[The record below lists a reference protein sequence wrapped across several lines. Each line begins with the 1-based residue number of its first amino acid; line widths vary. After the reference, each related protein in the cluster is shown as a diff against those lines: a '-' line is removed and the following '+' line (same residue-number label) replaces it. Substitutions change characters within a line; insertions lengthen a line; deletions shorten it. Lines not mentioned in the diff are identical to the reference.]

1 MFYEDCFYKQTNYK
15 PSNYKPMSY
24 VSFQE
29 MKPRVGIDD
38 VAFSLGYKLNR
49 QAGVGRY
56 IELILPDG
64 RGEKLDTIVIS
75 HPQEKERQ
83 KYFHRNTGKRG
94 DVVDFIGENLGRFN
108 IYGRNQW
115 EVIGKVMADFANMP
129 LVDNHDRGYSGGL
142 GSLNTV
148 FNPKRYTSQP
158 LSRNMDYAIGI
169 FEERGISRETVQLFE
184 RHIAIVTDQKNKN
197 GLPMIGFPYREPG
210 FSSDLA
216 GYELRGD
223 RGFKGKAAGTN
234 SSTAVWTA
242 GIHSALNNPQMVRH
256 VFFAES
262 AYDAMAFYQANQG
275 KIDLAHSAFVSVG
288 GALSNGQVS
297 GLMRHYNM
305 AKAVDCFDNDLPG
318 RIYGM
323 RMAALLDGKRLTIT
337 QMGDNLRL
345 EMDGKAFDVP
355 VGKASVEELAK
366 HVKLSDRIEVRK
378 PPVNYK
384 DWNDVVRGMPLEAL
398 QLKTKFQRDENLAR
412 IRTELR
418 ERNECRSSFK
428 M

>member
-1 MFYEDCFYKQTNYK
+1 
-15 PSNYKPMSY
+15 MSY

-56 IELILPDG
+56 IELVLPDG
-64 RGEKLDTIVIS
+64 RGEKLDTIIIS
-75 HPQEKERQ
+75 HPQEKDRQ
-83 KYFHRNTGKRG
+83 RYFHRNSGKRG
-94 DVVDFIGENLGRFN
+94 DVVDFIGENLSRFN
-108 IYGRNQW
+108 KFGRNQW
-115 EVIGKVMADFANMP
+115 EVIGKVLADFANMP
-129 LVDNHDRGYSGGL
+129 VVDNHDRGYSGGL
-142 GSLNTV
+142 GSLNPV
-148 FNPKRYTSQP
+148 FNPKRYTAQP
-158 LSRNMDYAIGI
+158 LARNMDYAMGI
-169 FEERGISRETVQLFE
+169 FEDRGISRETVSLFE
-184 RHIAIVTDQKNKN
+184 RHITIVTDQKNRN
-197 GLPMIGFPYREPG
+197 GLPMIGFPYREPD
-210 FSSDLA
+210 FNADLA

-234 SSTAVWTA
+234 STTAMWTA

-256 VFFAES
+256 VYFCES
-262 AYDAMAFYQANQG
+262 AYDAMSFYQANRA
-275 KIDLAHSAFVSVG
+275 KMDLPHSAFVSVG

-297 GLMRHYNM
+297 GLMKHYCM

-323 RMAALLDGKRLTIT
+323 RMAALLDGKRLSVI

-345 EMDGKAFDVP
+345 EMEGKSFDMP
-355 VGKASVEELAK
+355 VGKASVEELGK
-366 HVKLSDRIEVRK
+366 HVKLSDRIEVMK

-418 ERNECRSSFK
+418 ERNECKSGFK

>member
-1 MFYEDCFYKQTNYK
+1 MPQY
-15 PSNYKPMSY
+15 
-24 VSFQE
+24 SFQDL
-29 MKPRVGIDD
+29 KQHVGIDD
-38 VAFSLGYKLNR
+38 VAYSLGYKLNR

-56 IELILPDG
+56 IELMLPDG
-64 RGEKLDTIVIS
+64 KGQKLDTIVIS
-75 HPQEKERQ
+75 HPQQKERQ
-83 KYFHRNTGKRG
+83 RFFHRNGSSRG
-94 DVVDFIGENLGRFN
+94 DVVDFVGENLSHFN
-108 IYGRNQW
+108 KFGRNQW
-115 EVIGKVMADFANMP
+115 EVIAKVLADYANMP
-129 LVDNHDRGYSGGL
+129 LGENADRNYANTLGY
-142 GSLNTV
+142 TPIV
-148 FNPKRYTSQP
+148 FNPKRYVAEKITD
-158 LSRNMDYAIGI
+158 NHDYAKAV
-169 FEERGISRETVQLFE
+169 FAERGISESTLSVFSN
-184 RHIAIVTDQKNKN
+184 HIKVVTDMKYKQ
-197 GLPMIGFPYREPG
+197 GMPMIGFPYQEAG
-210 FSSDLA
+210 FDDELK
-216 GYELRGD
+216 GYELRGE

-275 KIDLAHSAFVSVG
+275 KIDLTHSAFVSVG

-323 RMAALLDGKRLTIT
+323 RMAALLEGKRLTVT

-345 EMDGKAFDVP
+345 EMDGKAFDMP
-355 VGKASVEELAK
+355 VGKASVEELSK

>member
-1 MFYEDCFYKQTNYK
+1 
-15 PSNYKPMSY
+15 MSY

-64 RGEKLDTIVIS
+64 RGEKLDTIIIS
-75 HPQEKERQ
+75 HPQEKDRQ
-83 KYFHRNTGKRG
+83 RYFHRNSGKRG
-94 DVVDFIGENLGRFN
+94 DVVDFIGENLSRFN
-108 IYGRNQW
+108 KFGRNQW
-115 EVIGKVMADFANMP
+115 EVIGKVLADFANMP
-129 LVDNHDRGYSGGL
+129 VVDNHDRGYSGGL
-142 GSLNTV
+142 GSLNPV
-148 FNPKRYTSQP
+148 FNPKRYTAQP
-158 LSRNMDYAIGI
+158 LARNRDYAMGI
-169 FEERGISRETVQLFE
+169 FEDRGISRETVSLFE
-184 RHIAIVTDQKNKN
+184 RHIAIVTDQKNRN
-197 GLPMIGFPYREPG
+197 GLPMIGFPYREPD
-210 FSSDLA
+210 FCADLA

-234 SSTAVWTA
+234 STTAMWTA

-256 VFFAES
+256 VYFCES
-262 AYDAMAFYQANQG
+262 AYDAMSFYQANRA
-275 KIDLAHSAFVSVG
+275 KMDLPHSAFVSVG

-297 GLMRHYNM
+297 GLMKHYCM

-323 RMAALLDGKRLTIT
+323 RMAALLDGKRLSVI

-345 EMDGKAFDVP
+345 EMEGKSFDMP
-355 VGKASVEELAK
+355 VGKASVEELGK
-366 HVKLSDRIEVRK
+366 HVKLSDRIEVMK

-418 ERNECRSSFK
+418 ERNECKSGFK

>member
-1 MFYEDCFYKQTNYK
+1 
-15 PSNYKPMSY
+15 MSY

-64 RGEKLDTIVIS
+64 RGEKLDTIIIS
-75 HPQEKERQ
+75 HPQEKDRQ
-83 KYFHRNTGKRG
+83 RYFHRNSGKRG

-108 IYGRNQW
+108 KFGRNQW
-115 EVIGKVMADFANMP
+115 EVIGKVLADFANMP
-129 LVDNHDRGYSGGL
+129 VVDNHDRGYSGGL
-142 GSLNTV
+142 GSLNPV
-148 FNPKRYTSQP
+148 FNPKRYTAQP
-158 LSRNMDYAIGI
+158 LARNMDYAMGI
-169 FEERGISRETVQLFE
+169 FEDRGISRETVSLFE
-184 RHIAIVTDQKNKN
+184 RHIAIVTDQKNRN
-197 GLPMIGFPYREPG
+197 GLPMIGFPYREPD
-210 FSSDLA
+210 FCADLA

-234 SSTAVWTA
+234 STTAMWTA

-256 VFFAES
+256 VYFCES
-262 AYDAMAFYQANQG
+262 AYDAMSFYQANRA
-275 KIDLAHSAFVSVG
+275 KIDLPHSAFVSVG

-297 GLMRHYNM
+297 GLMKHYCM

-323 RMAALLDGKRLTIT
+323 RMATLLDGKRLSVF

-345 EMDGKAFDVP
+345 EMDGKSFDMP
-355 VGKASVEELAK
+355 VGKASVEELGR
-366 HVKLSDRIEVRK
+366 HVKLSDRIEVMK
-378 PPVNYK
+378 PPMNYK

-418 ERNECRSSFK
+418 ERNECKSGFK

>member
-1 MFYEDCFYKQTNYK
+1 
-15 PSNYKPMSY
+15 
-24 VSFQE
+24 

-75 HPQEKERQ
+75 HPQEKDRQ
-83 KYFHRNTGKRG
+83 RYFHRSTGKRG
-94 DVVDFIGENLGRFN
+94 DVVDFIGENLNRFN
-108 IYGRNQW
+108 KYGRNQW

-129 LVDNHDRGYSGGL
+129 IIDNHDRGYAGEL
-142 GSLNTV
+142 GSLNPV
-148 FNPKRYTSQP
+148 FNPKRYTAQSLQG
-158 LSRNMDYAIGI
+158 NMDYAMGI
-169 FEERGISRETVQLFE
+169 FEDRGLSPETVRLFE

-234 SSTAVWTA
+234 STTAVWTA

-256 VFFAES
+256 VYFCES
-262 AYDAMAFYQANQG
+262 AFDAMSFYQANRA
-275 KIDLAHSAFVSVG
+275 KIDLTHSAFVSVG

-297 GLMRHYNM
+297 GLMSHYCM

-323 RMAALLDGKRLTIT
+323 RMAALLDGKRLSVI

-345 EMDGKAFDVP
+345 EMEGKAFDIP
-355 VGKASVEELAK
+355 VGKASVEELGK
-366 HVKLSDRIEVRK
+366 HVKLSDRIEVMK

>member
-1 MFYEDCFYKQTNYK
+1 
-15 PSNYKPMSY
+15 MSY

-75 HPQEKERQ
+75 HPQEKDRQ
-83 KYFHRNTGKRG
+83 RYFHRNTGKRG
-94 DVVDFIGENLGRFN
+94 DVVDFIGENLNRFN
-108 IYGRNQW
+108 KYGRNQW

-129 LVDNHDRGYSGGL
+129 IIDNHDRGYAGGL
-142 GSLNTV
+142 GSFNPV
-148 FNPKRYTSQP
+148 FNPKRYTAQSLQG
-158 LSRNMDYAIGI
+158 NMDYAMGI
-169 FEERGISRETVQLFE
+169 FEDRGLNPETVRLFE

-234 SSTAVWTA
+234 STTAVWTA

-256 VFFAES
+256 VYFCES
-262 AYDAMAFYQANQG
+262 AFDAMAFYQANRA
-275 KIDLAHSAFVSVG
+275 KIDLPHSAFVSVG

-297 GLMRHYNM
+297 GLMSHYCM

-323 RMAALLDGKRLTIT
+323 RMAALLDDKRLSVI

-345 EMDGKAFDVP
+345 EMEGKTFDIP
-355 VGKASVEELAK
+355 VGKASVEELGK
-366 HVKLSDRIEVRK
+366 HVKLSDRIEVMK

-384 DWNDVVRGMPLEAL
+384 DWNDVVRGMPLEVL
-398 QLKTKFQRDENLAR
+398 QLKTNFQRDENLAR

-418 ERNECRSSFK
+418 ERNECKSGFK

>member
-1 MFYEDCFYKQTNYK
+1 
-15 PSNYKPMSY
+15 
-24 VSFQE
+24 

-75 HPQEKERQ
+75 HPQEKDRQ
-83 KYFHRNTGKRG
+83 RYFHRNTGKRG
-94 DVVDFIGENLGRFN
+94 DVVDFIGENLNRFN
-108 IYGRNQW
+108 KYGRNQW

-129 LVDNHDRGYSGGL
+129 IIDNHDRGYAGEL
-142 GSLNTV
+142 GSLNPV
-148 FNPKRYTSQP
+148 FNPKRYTAQSLQG
-158 LSRNMDYAIGI
+158 NMDYAMGI
-169 FEERGISRETVQLFE
+169 FDDRGLSQETVRLFE

-234 SSTAVWTA
+234 STTAVWTA

-256 VFFAES
+256 VYFCES
-262 AYDAMAFYQANQG
+262 AFDAMSFYQANRA
-275 KIDLAHSAFVSVG
+275 KIDLPHSAFVSVG

-297 GLMRHYNM
+297 GLMSHYCM

-323 RMAALLDGKRLTIT
+323 RMAALLDGKRLSVI

-345 EMDGKAFDVP
+345 GMEGKSFDML
-355 VGKASVEELAK
+355 VGKASVEELGK
-366 HVKLSDRIEVRK
+366 HVKLSDRIEVMK

-418 ERNECRSSFK
+418 ERNECKSGFK

>member
-1 MFYEDCFYKQTNYK
+1 
-15 PSNYKPMSY
+15 MSY

-64 RGEKLDTIVIS
+64 RGEKLDTIIIS
-75 HPQEKERQ
+75 HPQEKDRQ
-83 KYFHRNTGKRG
+83 RYFHRNSGKRG

-108 IYGRNQW
+108 KFGRNQW
-115 EVIGKVMADFANMP
+115 EVIGKVLADFANMP
-129 LVDNHDRGYSGGL
+129 VVDNHDRGYSGGL
-142 GSLNTV
+142 GSLNPV
-148 FNPKRYTSQP
+148 FNPKRYTAQP
-158 LSRNMDYAIGI
+158 LARNMDYAMGI
-169 FEERGISRETVQLFE
+169 FEDRGISRETVSLFE
-184 RHIAIVTDQKNKN
+184 RHIAIVTDQKNRN
-197 GLPMIGFPYREPG
+197 GLPMIGFPYREPD
-210 FSSDLA
+210 FCADLA

-234 SSTAVWTA
+234 STTAMWTA

-256 VFFAES
+256 VYFCES
-262 AYDAMAFYQANQG
+262 AYDAMSFYQANRA
-275 KIDLAHSAFVSVG
+275 KMDLPHSAFVSVG

-297 GLMRHYNM
+297 GLMKHYCM

-323 RMAALLDGKRLTIT
+323 RMAALLDGKRLSVF

-345 EMDGKAFDVP
+345 EMDGKSFDMP
-355 VGKASVEELAK
+355 VGKASVEELGRD
-366 HVKLSDRIEVRK
+366 VKLSDRIEVMK

-418 ERNECRSSFK
+418 ERNECKSGFK

>member
-1 MFYEDCFYKQTNYK
+1 
-15 PSNYKPMSY
+15 MSY

-29 MKPRVGIDD
+29 MKPRVGIGD

-56 IELILPDG
+56 IELVLPDG
-64 RGEKLDTIVIS
+64 RGEKLDTIIIS
-75 HPQEKERQ
+75 HPQEKDRQ
-83 KYFHRNTGKRG
+83 RYFHRNSGKRG
-94 DVVDFIGENLGRFN
+94 DVVDFIGENLSRFN
-108 IYGRNQW
+108 KFGRNQW
-115 EVIGKVMADFANMP
+115 EVIGKVLADFANMP
-129 LVDNHDRGYSGGL
+129 VVDNHDRGYSDGL
-142 GSLNTV
+142 GSLNPV
-148 FNPKRYTSQP
+148 FNPKRYTAQP
-158 LSRNMDYAIGI
+158 LARNMDYAMGI
-169 FEERGISRETVQLFE
+169 FEDRGISRETVSLFE
-184 RHIAIVTDQKNKN
+184 RHISIVTDQKNRN
-197 GLPMIGFPYREPG
+197 GLPMIGFPYREPD
-210 FSSDLA
+210 FCADLA

-234 SSTAVWTA
+234 STTAMWTA

-256 VFFAES
+256 VYFCES
-262 AYDAMAFYQANQG
+262 AYDAMSFYQANRA
-275 KIDLAHSAFVSVG
+275 KIDLPHSAFVSVG

-297 GLMRHYNM
+297 GLMKHFCM

-323 RMAALLDGKRLTIT
+323 RMAALLDGKRLSVF

-345 EMDGKAFDVP
+345 EMEGKSFDMP
-355 VGKASVEELAK
+355 VGKASVEELGK
-366 HVKLSDRIEVRK
+366 FIKLPDRIEVMK

-418 ERNECRSSFK
+418 ERNECKSGFK

>member
-1 MFYEDCFYKQTNYK
+1 
-15 PSNYKPMSY
+15 MSY

-64 RGEKLDTIVIS
+64 RGEKIDTIIIS
-75 HPQEKERQ
+75 HPQEKDRQ
-83 KYFHRNTGKRG
+83 RYFHRNSGKRG

-108 IYGRNQW
+108 KFGRNQW
-115 EVIGKVMADFANMP
+115 EVIGKVLADFANMP
-129 LVDNHDRGYSGGL
+129 VVDNHDRGYSGGL
-142 GSLNTV
+142 ESLNPV
-148 FNPKRYTSQP
+148 FNPKRYTAQP
-158 LSRNMDYAIGI
+158 LARNMDYAMGI
-169 FEERGISRETVQLFE
+169 FEDRGISRETVSLFE
-184 RHIAIVTDQKNKN
+184 RHIAIVTDQKNRN
-197 GLPMIGFPYREPG
+197 GLPMIGFPYREPD
-210 FSSDLA
+210 FNADLA

-234 SSTAVWTA
+234 STTAMWTA

-256 VFFAES
+256 VYFCES
-262 AYDAMAFYQANQG
+262 AYDAMSFYQANRA
-275 KIDLAHSAFVSVG
+275 KMDLPHSAFVSVG

-297 GLMRHYNM
+297 GLMKHFCM

-323 RMAALLDGKRLTIT
+323 RMAALLDGKRLSVI

-345 EMDGKAFDVP
+345 EMEGKSFDMP
-355 VGKASVEELAK
+355 VGKASVEELGR
-366 HVKLSDRIEVRK
+366 HVKLSDRIEVMK

-418 ERNECRSSFK
+418 ERNECKSGFK

>member
-158 LSRNMDYAIGI
+158 
-169 FEERGISRETVQLFE
+169 
-184 RHIAIVTDQKNKN
+184 
-197 GLPMIGFPYREPG
+197 GFPYREPG

>member
-1 MFYEDCFYKQTNYK
+1 
-15 PSNYKPMSY
+15 
-24 VSFQE
+24 

-75 HPQEKERQ
+75 HPQEKDRQ
-83 KYFHRNTGKRG
+83 RYFHRNTGKRG
-94 DVVDFIGENLGRFN
+94 DVVDFIGENLNRFN
-108 IYGRNQW
+108 KYGRNQW

-129 LVDNHDRGYSGGL
+129 IIDNHDRGYAGGL
-142 GSLNTV
+142 GSLSPV
-148 FNPKRYTSQP
+148 FNPKRYTAQSLQG
-158 LSRNMDYAIGI
+158 NMDYAMGI
-169 FEERGISRETVQLFE
+169 FEDRGLSPETVRLFE

-234 SSTAVWTA
+234 STTAVWTA

-256 VFFAES
+256 VYFCES
-262 AYDAMAFYQANQG
+262 AFDAMSFYQANRA
-275 KIDLAHSAFVSVG
+275 KIDLPHSAFVSVG

-297 GLMRHYNM
+297 ALTSHYCM

-323 RMAALLDGKRLTIT
+323 RMAALLDGKRLSVI

-345 EMDGKAFDVP
+345 EMEGKSFDMP
-355 VGKASVEELAK
+355 VGKASVEEFGK
-366 HVKLSDRIEVRK
+366 HVKLSDRIEVMK
-378 PPVNYK
+378 SPVNYK

-418 ERNECRSSFK
+418 ERNECKSGFK

>member
-1 MFYEDCFYKQTNYK
+1 
-15 PSNYKPMSY
+15 MSY

-64 RGEKLDTIVIS
+64 RGEKLDTIIIS
-75 HPQEKERQ
+75 HPQEKDRQ
-83 KYFHRNTGKRG
+83 RYFHRNSGKRG
-94 DVVDFIGENLGRFN
+94 DVVDFIGENLSRFN
-108 IYGRNQW
+108 KFGRNQW
-115 EVIGKVMADFANMP
+115 EVIGKVLADFANMP
-129 LVDNHDRGYSGGL
+129 VVDNHDRGYSGGL
-142 GSLNTV
+142 GRLNLV
-148 FNPKRYTSQP
+148 FNPKRYTAQP
-158 LSRNMDYAIGI
+158 LARNMDYAMGI
-169 FEERGISRETVQLFE
+169 FEDRRICRETVSLFE
-184 RHIAIVTDQKNKN
+184 RHIAIVTDQKNRN
-197 GLPMIGFPYREPG
+197 GLPMIGFPYREPD
-210 FSSDLA
+210 FNADLA

-234 SSTAVWTA
+234 STTAMWTA

-256 VFFAES
+256 VYFCES
-262 AYDAMAFYQANQG
+262 AYDAMSFYQANRA
-275 KIDLAHSAFVSVG
+275 KIDLPHSAFVSVG

-297 GLMRHYNM
+297 GLMKHFCM
-305 AKAVDCFDNDLPG
+305 AKAVDCFDNDQPG

-323 RMAALLDGKRLTIT
+323 RMAALLDGKRLSVI

-345 EMDGKAFDVP
+345 EMEGKSFDMP
-355 VGKASVEELAK
+355 VGKASVEELGR
-366 HVKLSDRIEVRK
+366 HVKLSDRIMVMK

-418 ERNECRSSFK
+418 ERNECKSGFK

>member
-1 MFYEDCFYKQTNYK
+1 
-15 PSNYKPMSY
+15 MSY

-64 RGEKLDTIVIS
+64 RGEKLDTIIIS
-75 HPQEKERQ
+75 HPQEKDRQ
-83 KYFHRNTGKRG
+83 RYFHRNSGKRG
-94 DVVDFIGENLGRFN
+94 DVVDFIGENLSRFN
-108 IYGRNQW
+108 KFGRNQW
-115 EVIGKVMADFANMP
+115 EVIGKVLSDFANMP
-129 LVDNHDRGYSGGL
+129 VVDNHDRGYSGGL

-148 FNPKRYTSQP
+148 FNPKRYTAQP
-158 LSRNMDYAIGI
+158 LARNRDYAMGI
-169 FEERGISRETVQLFE
+169 FEDRGISRETVSLFE
-184 RHIAIVTDQKNKN
+184 RHIAIVTDQKNRN
-197 GLPMIGFPYREPG
+197 GLPMIGFPYREPD
-210 FSSDLA
+210 FCADLA

-234 SSTAVWTA
+234 STTAMWTA

-256 VFFAES
+256 VYFCES
-262 AYDAMAFYQANQG
+262 AYDAMSFYQANRA
-275 KIDLAHSAFVSVG
+275 KMDLPHSAFVSVG

-297 GLMRHYNM
+297 GLMKHFCM

-323 RMAALLDGKRLTIT
+323 RMAALLDGKRLSVI

-345 EMDGKAFDVP
+345 EMEGKSFDMP
-355 VGKASVEELAK
+355 VGKASVEELGR
-366 HVKLSDRIEVRK
+366 HVKLSDRIEVMK

-418 ERNECRSSFK
+418 ERNECKSGFK

>member
-1 MFYEDCFYKQTNYK
+1 MFYASCFYKQTNYK

-64 RGEKLDTIVIS
+64 KGEKLDTIVIS

-83 KYFHRNTGKRG
+83 KYFHRNSGKRG

-158 LSRNMDYAIGI
+158 LSRNMDYAMGI
-169 FEERGISRETVQLFE
+169 FEERGISHETVQLFE

-197 GLPMIGFPYREPG
+197 GLPMIGFPYREPR

-234 SSTAVWTA
+234 STTAVWTA
-242 GIHSALNNPQMVRH
+242 GIHSALNNPQMVRY

-275 KIDLAHSAFVSVG
+275 KIDLTHSAFV
-288 GALSNGQVS
+288 
-297 GLMRHYNM
+297 
-305 AKAVDCFDNDLPG
+305 FDNDLPG

-337 QMGDNLRL
+337 QNGDMLGI
-345 EMDGKAFDVP
+345 ETEGKKFEIP

-366 HVKLSDRIEVRK
+366 HMKLSDRIEVRK

>member
-1 MFYEDCFYKQTNYK
+1 
-15 PSNYKPMSY
+15 
-24 VSFQE
+24 

-75 HPQEKERQ
+75 HPQEKDRQ
-83 KYFHRNTGKRG
+83 RYFHRNTGKRG
-94 DVVDFIGENLGRFN
+94 DVVDFIGENLNRFN
-108 IYGRNQW
+108 KYGRNQW

-129 LVDNHDRGYSGGL
+129 IIDNHDHGYAGEL
-142 GSLNTV
+142 GSLNPV
-148 FNPKRYTSQP
+148 FNPKRYTAQS
-158 LSRNMDYAIGI
+158 LHGNMDYAMGI
-169 FEERGISRETVQLFE
+169 FEDRGLSQETVRLFE

-234 SSTAVWTA
+234 STTAVWTA

-256 VFFAES
+256 VYFCES
-262 AYDAMAFYQANQG
+262 AFDAMAFYQANRA
-275 KIDLAHSAFVSVG
+275 KIDLPHSAFVSVG

-297 GLMRHYNM
+297 GLMSHYCM
-305 AKAVDCFDNDLPG
+305 AKAVDCFDNDLTG

-323 RMAALLDGKRLTIT
+323 RMAALLDGKRLSVI

-345 EMDGKAFDVP
+345 EMEGKSFDMP
-355 VGKASVEELAK
+355 VGKASVEEFGK
-366 HVKLSDRIEVRK
+366 HVKLSDRIEVMK

-418 ERNECRSSFK
+418 ERNECKSGFK

>member
-1 MFYEDCFYKQTNYK
+1 
-15 PSNYKPMSY
+15 MSY

-75 HPQEKERQ
+75 HPQEKDRQ
-83 KYFHRNTGKRG
+83 RYFHRNIGKRG
-94 DVVDFIGENLGRFN
+94 DVVDFIGENLNRFN
-108 IYGRNQW
+108 KFGRNQW

-129 LVDNHDRGYSGGL
+129 IIDNHDRGYAGGL
-142 GSLNTV
+142 GSLNPV
-148 FNPKRYTSQP
+148 FKPKRYTAQSLQG
-158 LSRNMDYAIGI
+158 NMDYAMGI
-169 FEERGISRETVQLFE
+169 FEDRGLSPETVRLFE
-184 RHIAIVTDQKNKN
+184 RHIAVVTDQKNKN

-234 SSTAVWTA
+234 STTAVWTA

-256 VFFAES
+256 VYFCES
-262 AYDAMAFYQANQG
+262 AFDAMAFYQANRA
-275 KIDLAHSAFVSVG
+275 KIDLPHSAFVSVG

-297 GLMRHYNM
+297 GLMSHYCM

-323 RMAALLDGKRLTIT
+323 RMAALLDGKRLSVI

-345 EMDGKAFDVP
+345 EMEGKSFDMP
-355 VGKASVEELAK
+355 VGKASVEELGK
-366 HVKLSDRIEVRK
+366 HVRLSDRIEVMK

-418 ERNECRSSFK
+418 ERNECKSGFK

>member
-1 MFYEDCFYKQTNYK
+1 
-15 PSNYKPMSY
+15 MSY

-64 RGEKLDTIVIS
+64 RGEKLDTIIIS
-75 HPQEKERQ
+75 HPQEKDRQ
-83 KYFHRNTGKRG
+83 RYFHRNSGKRG
-94 DVVDFIGENLGRFN
+94 DVVDFIGENLSRFN
-108 IYGRNQW
+108 KFGRNQW
-115 EVIGKVMADFANMP
+115 EVIGKVLADFANMP
-129 LVDNHDRGYSGGL
+129 VVDNHDRGYSGGL
-142 GSLNTV
+142 GSLNPV
-148 FNPKRYTSQP
+148 FNPKRYTAQP
-158 LSRNMDYAIGI
+158 LARNMDYAMGI
-169 FEERGISRETVQLFE
+169 FEDRGISRETVSLFE
-184 RHIAIVTDQKNKN
+184 RHIAIVTDQKNRN
-197 GLPMIGFPYREPG
+197 GLPMIGFPYREPD
-210 FSSDLA
+210 FCADLA

-234 SSTAVWTA
+234 STTAMWTA
-242 GIHSALNNPQMVRH
+242 GIHSALNNQQMVRH
-256 VFFAES
+256 VYFCES
-262 AYDAMAFYQANQG
+262 AYDAMSFYQANRA
-275 KIDLAHSAFVSVG
+275 KMDLPHSTFVSVG

-297 GLMRHYNM
+297 GLMKHFCM

-323 RMAALLDGKRLTIT
+323 RMAALLDGKRLSVF

-345 EMDGKAFDVP
+345 EMDGKSFDMP
-355 VGKASVEELAK
+355 VEKASVEELGR
-366 HVKLSDRIEVRK
+366 HVKLSDRIEVMK

-418 ERNECRSSFK
+418 ERNECKSGFK

>member
-1 MFYEDCFYKQTNYK
+1 
-15 PSNYKPMSY
+15 
-24 VSFQE
+24 
-29 MKPRVGIDD
+29 
-38 VAFSLGYKLNR
+38 
-49 QAGVGRY
+49 
-56 IELILPDG
+56 
-64 RGEKLDTIVIS
+64 
-75 HPQEKERQ
+75 
-83 KYFHRNTGKRG
+83 
-94 DVVDFIGENLGRFN
+94 
-108 IYGRNQW
+108 
-115 EVIGKVMADFANMP
+115 
-129 LVDNHDRGYSGGL
+129 
-142 GSLNTV
+142 
-148 FNPKRYTSQP
+148 
-158 LSRNMDYAIGI
+158 MDYAMGI

-234 SSTAVWTA
+234 STTAMWTA

-256 VFFAES
+256 VYFCES
-262 AYDAMAFYQANQG
+262 AYDTMSFYQANRA
-275 KIDLAHSAFVSVG
+275 KIDLPHSAFVSVG

-297 GLMRHYNM
+297 GLMKHYCM

-323 RMAALLDGKRLTIT
+323 RMAALLDGKRLSVF

-345 EMDGKAFDVP
+345 EMDGKSIDMP
-355 VGKASVEELAK
+355 VGKASVEELGK
-366 HVKLSDRIEVRK
+366 HVRLSDRIEVMK

-418 ERNECRSSFK
+418 ERNECKSGFK

>member
-1 MFYEDCFYKQTNYK
+1 
-15 PSNYKPMSY
+15 MSY

-64 RGEKLDTIVIS
+64 RGEKLDTIIIS
-75 HPQEKERQ
+75 HPQEKDRQ
-83 KYFHRNTGKRG
+83 RYFHRNSGKRG
-94 DVVDFIGENLGRFN
+94 DVVDFIGENLSRFN
-108 IYGRNQW
+108 KFGRNQW
-115 EVIGKVMADFANMP
+115 EVIGKVLADFANMP
-129 LVDNHDRGYSGGL
+129 VVDNHDRGYSGGL
-142 GSLNTV
+142 GSLNPV
-148 FNPKRYTSQP
+148 FNPKRYTAQP
-158 LSRNMDYAIGI
+158 LARNMDYAMGI
-169 FEERGISRETVQLFE
+169 FEDRGISRETVSLFE
-184 RHIAIVTDQKNKN
+184 RHIAIVTDQKNRN
-197 GLPMIGFPYREPG
+197 GLPMIGFPYREPD
-210 FSSDLA
+210 FNADLV

-234 SSTAVWTA
+234 STTAMWTA
-242 GIHSALNNPQMVRH
+242 GIHSALNNPQMVRR
-256 VFFAES
+256 VYFCES
-262 AYDAMAFYQANQG
+262 AYDAMSFYQANRA
-275 KIDLAHSAFVSVG
+275 KIDLPHSAFISVG

-297 GLMRHYNM
+297 GLMKHFCM

-323 RMAALLDGKRLTIT
+323 RMAALLDGKRLSVF

-345 EMDGKAFDVP
+345 EMDGKSFDMP
-355 VGKASVEELAK
+355 VGKASVEELGK
-366 HVKLSDRIEVRK
+366 FIKLPDRIEVMK

-418 ERNECRSSFK
+418 ERNECKSGFK

>member
-1 MFYEDCFYKQTNYK
+1 
-15 PSNYKPMSY
+15 MSY

-75 HPQEKERQ
+75 HPQEKDRQ
-83 KYFHRNTGKRG
+83 RYFHRNTGKRG
-94 DVVDFIGENLGRFN
+94 DVVDFIGENLNRFN
-108 IYGRNQW
+108 KYGRNQW

-129 LVDNHDRGYSGGL
+129 IIDNHDRGYAGGL
-142 GSLNTV
+142 GSLNPV
-148 FNPKRYTSQP
+148 FNPKRYTAQSLQG
-158 LSRNMDYAIGI
+158 NMDYAMGI
-169 FEERGISRETVQLFE
+169 FEGRGLSPETVRLFE

-234 SSTAVWTA
+234 STTAMWTA

-256 VFFAES
+256 VYFCES
-262 AYDAMAFYQANQG
+262 AYDAMSFYQANRA
-275 KIDLAHSAFVSVG
+275 KIDLPHSAFVSVG

-297 GLMRHYNM
+297 GLMKHYCM

-323 RMAALLDGKRLTIT
+323 RMAALLDGKRLSVF

-345 EMDGKAFDVP
+345 EMDGKSIDMP
-355 VGKASVEELAK
+355 VGKASVEELGK
-366 HVKLSDRIEVRK
+366 HVRLSDRIEVMK

-418 ERNECRSSFK
+418 ERNECKSGFK

>member
-1 MFYEDCFYKQTNYK
+1 
-15 PSNYKPMSY
+15 MSY

-49 QAGVGRY
+49 RAGVGRY
-56 IELILPDG
+56 IELVLPDG
-64 RGEKLDTIVIS
+64 NGNKLDCIIIS
-75 HPQEKERQ
+75 HPQQKEHQR
-83 KYFHRNTGKRG
+83 YFHRNSGKRG
-94 DVVDFIGENLGRFN
+94 DVVDFIGENLSRFN
-108 IYGRNQW
+108 KFGRNQW
-115 EVIGKVMADFANMP
+115 EVIGMVMADFANMP
-129 LVDNHDRGYSGGL
+129 LVDNRDRGYAGALGGMPA
-142 GSLNTV
+142 V
-148 FNPKRYTSQP
+148 FNPRRYTAQP
-158 LSRNMDYAIGI
+158 ISKNMDYAMGV
-169 FEERGISRETVQLFE
+169 FEERGISKETVSLFS
-184 RHIAIVTDQKNKN
+184 RHIAIVSDQKYKN
-197 GLPMIGFPYREPG
+197 GIPMIGFPYREPG
-210 FSSDLA
+210 FDSKLA

-234 SSTAVWTA
+234 STTAMWTA
-242 GIHSALNNPQMVRH
+242 GIPSALNNPQMVRH

-262 AYDAMAFYQANQG
+262 AYDAMAFYQANQA
-275 KIDLAHSAFVSVG
+275 KIDLTHSAFVSVG

-297 GLMRHYNM
+297 GVMRHYNM

-323 RMAALLDGKRLTIT
+323 RMAALLDGKRLGVI
-337 QMGDNLRL
+337 QKDDNLRL
-345 EMDGKAFDVP
+345 ELDGKSFDMP
-355 VGKASVEELAK
+355 IGKASVEELGK
-366 HVKLSDRIEVRK
+366 HVKISERIEVRK

-418 ERNECRSSFK
+418 DRNEHKSGFR

>member
-1 MFYEDCFYKQTNYK
+1 
-15 PSNYKPMSY
+15 MSY

-75 HPQEKERQ
+75 HPQEKDRQ
-83 KYFHRNTGKRG
+83 RYFHRNSGKRG
-94 DVVDFIGENLGRFN
+94 DVVDFIGENLSRFN
-108 IYGRNQW
+108 KFGRNQW
-115 EVIGKVMADFANMP
+115 EVIGKVLADFANMP
-129 LVDNHDRGYSGGL
+129 VVDNHDRGYSGGL
-142 GSLNTV
+142 ESLNPV
-148 FNPKRYTSQP
+148 FNPKRYTAQP
-158 LSRNMDYAIGI
+158 LARNMDYAMGI
-169 FEERGISRETVQLFE
+169 FEDRGISRETVSLFE
-184 RHIAIVTDQKNKN
+184 RHIAIVTDQKNRN
-197 GLPMIGFPYREPG
+197 GLPMIGFPYREPD
-210 FSSDLA
+210 FCADLA

-234 SSTAVWTA
+234 STTAMWTA

-256 VFFAES
+256 VYFCES
-262 AYDAMAFYQANQG
+262 AYDAMSFYQANRA
-275 KIDLAHSAFVSVG
+275 KMDLPHSAFVSVG

-297 GLMRHYNM
+297 GLMKHYCM

-323 RMAALLDGKRLTIT
+323 RMATLLDGKRLSVF

-345 EMDGKAFDVP
+345 EMDEKSFDMP
-355 VGKASVEELAK
+355 VGKASVEELGR
-366 HVKLSDRIEVRK
+366 HVKLSDRIEVMK

-418 ERNECRSSFK
+418 ERNECKSGFK

>member
-1 MFYEDCFYKQTNYK
+1 
-15 PSNYKPMSY
+15 
-24 VSFQE
+24 

-75 HPQEKERQ
+75 HPQEKDRQ
-83 KYFHRNTGKRG
+83 RYFHRNTGKRG
-94 DVVDFIGENLGRFN
+94 DVVDFIGENLNRFN
-108 IYGRNQW
+108 KYGRNQW

-129 LVDNHDRGYSGGL
+129 IIDNHDHGYAGGL
-142 GSLNTV
+142 GSLNPV
-148 FNPKRYTSQP
+148 FNPKRYTAQSLQG
-158 LSRNMDYAIGI
+158 NMDYAMGI
-169 FEERGISRETVQLFE
+169 FEDRGLSQETVRLFE

-234 SSTAVWTA
+234 STTAVWTA

-256 VFFAES
+256 VYFCES
-262 AYDAMAFYQANQG
+262 AFDAMSFYQANRA
-275 KIDLAHSAFVSVG
+275 KIDLPHSAFVSVG

-297 GLMRHYNM
+297 GLMSHYCM

-323 RMAALLDGKRLTIT
+323 RMAALLDGKRLSVI

-345 EMDGKAFDVP
+345 EMEGKAFDIP
-355 VGKASVEELAK
+355 VGKASVEELGK
-366 HVKLSDRIEVRK
+366 HVKLSDRIEVMK

-418 ERNECRSSFK
+418 ERNECKIGFK

>member
-1 MFYEDCFYKQTNYK
+1 
-15 PSNYKPMSY
+15 MSY

-75 HPQEKERQ
+75 HPQEKDRQ
-83 KYFHRNTGKRG
+83 RYFHRSTGKRG
-94 DVVDFIGENLGRFN
+94 DVVDFIGENLNRFN
-108 IYGRNQW
+108 KYGRNQW

-129 LVDNHDRGYSGGL
+129 IIDNHDRGYAGGL
-142 GSLNTV
+142 GSLNPV
-148 FNPKRYTSQP
+148 FNPKRYTAQSLQG
-158 LSRNMDYAIGI
+158 NMDYAMGI
-169 FEERGISRETVQLFE
+169 FEDRGLSQETVRLFE
-184 RHIAIVTDQKNKN
+184 RHITIVTDQKNKN
-197 GLPMIGFPYREPG
+197 SLPMIGFPYREPG

-234 SSTAVWTA
+234 STTAVWTA

-256 VFFAES
+256 VYFCES
-262 AYDAMAFYQANQG
+262 AFDAMAFYQANRA
-275 KIDLAHSAFVSVG
+275 KIDLPHSAFVSVG

-297 GLMRHYNM
+297 GLMSHYCM

-323 RMAALLDGKRLTIT
+323 RMAALLDGKRLSVI

-345 EMDGKAFDVP
+345 EMEGKSFDMP
-355 VGKASVEELAK
+355 VGKASVEELGK
-366 HVKLSDRIEVRK
+366 HVRLSDRIEVMK

-418 ERNECRSSFK
+418 ERNECKSGFK

>member
-1 MFYEDCFYKQTNYK
+1 
-15 PSNYKPMSY
+15 MSY

-64 RGEKLDTIVIS
+64 RGEKLDTIIIS
-75 HPQEKERQ
+75 HPQEKDRQ
-83 KYFHRNTGKRG
+83 RYFHRNSGKRG
-94 DVVDFIGENLGRFN
+94 DVVDFIGENLSRFN
-108 IYGRNQW
+108 KFGRNQW
-115 EVIGKVMADFANMP
+115 EVIGKVLADFANMP
-129 LVDNHDRGYSGGL
+129 VVDNHDRGYSGGL
-142 GSLNTV
+142 GSLNPV
-148 FNPKRYTSQP
+148 FNPKRYTAQP
-158 LSRNMDYAIGI
+158 LARNMDYAMGI
-169 FEERGISRETVQLFE
+169 FEDREISRETVSLFE
-184 RHIAIVTDQKNKN
+184 RHIAIVTDQKNRN
-197 GLPMIGFPYREPG
+197 GLPMIGFPYREPD
-210 FSSDLA
+210 FCADLA

-234 SSTAVWTA
+234 STTAMWTA

-256 VFFAES
+256 VYFCES
-262 AYDAMAFYQANQG
+262 AYDAMSFYQANRA
-275 KIDLAHSAFVSVG
+275 KIDLPHSAFVSVG

-297 GLMRHYNM
+297 GLMKHYCM

-323 RMAALLDGKRLTIT
+323 RMAALLDGKRLSVI

-345 EMDGKAFDVP
+345 EMDGKSFDMP
-355 VGKASVEELAK
+355 VGKASVEELGR
-366 HVKLSDRIEVRK
+366 HVKLSDRIEVMK

-418 ERNECRSSFK
+418 ERNECKSGFK

>member
-1 MFYEDCFYKQTNYK
+1 
-15 PSNYKPMSY
+15 MSY

-64 RGEKLDTIVIS
+64 RGEKLDTIIIS
-75 HPQEKERQ
+75 HPQEKDRQ
-83 KYFHRNTGKRG
+83 RYFHRNSGKRG

-108 IYGRNQW
+108 KFGRNQW
-115 EVIGKVMADFANMP
+115 EVIGKVLADFANMP
-129 LVDNHDRGYSGGL
+129 VVDNHDRGYSGGL
-142 GSLNTV
+142 GSLNPL
-148 FNPKRYTSQP
+148 FNPKRYTAQP
-158 LSRNMDYAIGI
+158 LARNMDYAMGI
-169 FEERGISRETVQLFE
+169 FEDRGISRETVSLFE
-184 RHIAIVTDQKNKN
+184 RHIAIVTDQKNRN
-197 GLPMIGFPYREPG
+197 GLPMIGFPYREPD
-210 FSSDLA
+210 FNADLA

-234 SSTAVWTA
+234 STTAMWTA

-256 VFFAES
+256 VYFCES
-262 AYDAMAFYQANQG
+262 AYDAMSFYQANRA
-275 KIDLAHSAFVSVG
+275 KMDLPHSAFVSVG

-297 GLMRHYNM
+297 GLMKHYCM

-323 RMAALLDGKRLTIT
+323 RMAALLDGKRLSVI

-345 EMDGKAFDVP
+345 EMDGKSFDMP
-355 VGKASVEELAK
+355 VGKASVEELGR
-366 HVKLSDRIEVRK
+366 HVKLSDRIKVMK

-418 ERNECRSSFK
+418 ERNECKSGFK

>member
-1 MFYEDCFYKQTNYK
+1 
-15 PSNYKPMSY
+15 
-24 VSFQE
+24 

-75 HPQEKERQ
+75 HPQEKDRQ
-83 KYFHRNTGKRG
+83 RYFHRNTGKRG
-94 DVVDFIGENLGRFN
+94 DVVDFIGENLNRFN
-108 IYGRNQW
+108 KYGRNQW

-129 LVDNHDRGYSGGL
+129 IIDNHDHGYAGGL
-142 GSLNTV
+142 GSLNPV
-148 FNPKRYTSQP
+148 FNPKRYTAQP
-158 LSRNMDYAIGI
+158 LARNMDYAMGI
-169 FEERGISRETVQLFE
+169 FEDRGISRETVSLFE
-184 RHIAIVTDQKNKN
+184 RHIAIVTDQKNRN
-197 GLPMIGFPYREPG
+197 GLPMIGFPYREPD
-210 FSSDLA
+210 FCADLA

-234 SSTAVWTA
+234 STTAMWTA

-256 VFFAES
+256 VYFCES
-262 AYDAMAFYQANQG
+262 AYDAMSFYQANRA
-275 KIDLAHSAFVSVG
+275 KMDLPHSAFVSVG

-297 GLMRHYNM
+297 GLMKHYCM

-323 RMAALLDGKRLTIT
+323 RMAALLDGKRLRVF

-345 EMDGKAFDVP
+345 EMDGKSFDMP
-355 VGKASVEELAK
+355 VGKASVEELGRL
-366 HVKLSDRIEVRK
+366 VKLSDRIEVMK

-384 DWNDVVRGMPLEAL
+384 DWNDVIRGMPLEAL

-418 ERNECRSSFK
+418 ERNECKSGFK

>member
-1 MFYEDCFYKQTNYK
+1 MFYASCFYKQTNYK

-64 RGEKLDTIVIS
+64 KGEKLDTIVIS

-83 KYFHRNTGKRG
+83 KYFHRNSGKRG

-158 LSRNMDYAIGI
+158 LSRNMDYAMGI
-169 FEERGISRETVQLFE
+169 FEERGISHETVQLFE

-197 GLPMIGFPYREPG
+197 GLPMIGFPYREPR

-234 SSTAVWTA
+234 STTAVWTA
-242 GIHSALNNPQMVRH
+242 GIHSALNNPQMVRY

-275 KIDLAHSAFVSVG
+275 KIDLTHSAFVGESRGLLRQRPARTHLRHEDG
-288 GALSNGQVS
+288 GA
-297 GLMRHYNM
+297 
-305 AKAVDCFDNDLPG
+305 A
-318 RIYGM
+318 
-323 RMAALLDGKRLTIT
+323 
-337 QMGDNLRL
+337 
-345 EMDGKAFDVP
+345 
-355 VGKASVEELAK
+355 
-366 HVKLSDRIEVRK
+366 
-378 PPVNYK
+378 
-384 DWNDVVRGMPLEAL
+384 
-398 QLKTKFQRDENLAR
+398 
-412 IRTELR
+412 
-418 ERNECRSSFK
+418 
-428 M
+428 

>member
-1 MFYEDCFYKQTNYK
+1 
-15 PSNYKPMSY
+15 MSY

-129 LVDNHDRGYSGGL
+129 LIDSHDHGYSGGL

-158 LSRNMDYAIGI
+158 LSRNMDYAMGI
-169 FEERGISRETVQLFE
+169 F
-184 RHIAIVTDQKNKN
+184 
-197 GLPMIGFPYREPG
+197 GFPYREPG

-234 SSTAVWTA
+234 STTAVWTS

-275 KIDLAHSAFVSVG
+275 KIDLTHSAFVSVG

-323 RMAALLDGKRLTIT
+323 RMAALLDGRRLTIT
-337 QMGDNLRL
+337 QNGDMLGV
-345 EMDGKAFDVP
+345 ETEGKKIEIP

-366 HVKLSDRIEVRK
+366 HMKLSDRIEVRK